1 MFAGKP
7 IIGLS
12 GGIGSGKSFIA
23 GLFAEFGGL
32 VLSADVQV
40 RLAYAN
46 RSVQQTLR
54 DWWGDSIFNPAG
66 EVQRKAIATIIFND
80 PVQRARLEALLHPM
94 VDRLRQAA
102 MQAAAKDPRIVAYIW
117 DVPLLFEV
125 GLDARCDALVFV
137 EAPLADR
144 LARVKATRNWDE
156 AELTRREKLQLGLD
170 NKRRMSKYRVQN
182 TADVGFARQQVE
194 AVLKTILAAFPV
206 TTHSEPGDT
215 AASQPVD

>member
-23 GLFAEFGGL
+23 RHFGEFGGL
-32 VLSADVQV
+32 VLSADDQV
-40 RLAYAN
+40 RQAYSDPA
-46 RSVQQTLR
+46 VQQTLR
-54 DWWGDSIFNPAG
+54 QWWGDSIFNSAG
-66 EVQRKAIATIIFND
+66 EIQRKSIAAIVFNN
-80 PVQRARLEALLHPM
+80 PAERQRLEALLHPM
-94 VDRLRQAA
+94 VDLLRQSE
-102 MQAAAKDPRIVAYIW
+102 MQAAANDPRIVAYIW

-144 LARVKATRNWDE
+144 LERVKATRGWDE
-156 AELTRREKLQLGLD
+156 AELARREKLQLGLD
-170 NKRRMSKYRVQN
+170 NKRRMSKYSVQN

-194 AVLKTILAAFPV
+194 AVLKQILAAS
-206 TTHSEPGDT
+206 TTRAHSEPGDT